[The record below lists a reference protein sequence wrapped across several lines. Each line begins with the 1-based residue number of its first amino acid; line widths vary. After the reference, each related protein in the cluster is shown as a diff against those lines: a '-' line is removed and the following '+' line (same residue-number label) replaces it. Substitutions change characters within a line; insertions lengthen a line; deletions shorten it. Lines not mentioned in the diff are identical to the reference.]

1 MKKTAFQSLALMLA
15 MLLMLS
21 LLASCSSTKQ
31 PAETPDSDQQTGTT
45 TNDQDDANTP
55 DDSDEPADTEIPEF
69 QLPIVDEP
77 VTVKFWWPTVEE
89 MLEDKGYDKSDA
101 YLYFQEMEK

>member
-31 PAETPDSDQQTGTT
+31 PAETPDSDQ
-45 TNDQDDANTP
+45 P
-55 DDSDEPADTEIPEF
+55 HRVPRPA
-69 QLPIVDEP
+69 LPP
-77 VTVKFWWPTVEE
+77 
-89 MLEDKGYDKSDA
+89 G
-101 YLYFQEMEK
+101 